1 MNKLILL
8 IILLIISCSEKKKLD
23 SDVNKFKV
31 STLNGYVDDEI
42 INIKKLDSS
51 SLDIFDSWN
60 LILIISSKF
69 NSFNK
74 DIIDHKSVIN
84 SIKQDLEKITI
95 DNIPPLFNRPEIIGR
110 LRVLKTFVYKIDS
123 YNLNYENIETYKSDL
138 KLMFSSYDAL
148 ISKMNSIDF
157 D

>member
-8 IILLIISCSEKKKLD
+8 FVLLIISCSDKKKSD

-123 YNLNYENIETYKSDL
+123 YNLNYENIEMYKSDL

>member
-1 MNKLILL
+1 MNRLILL
-8 IILLIISCSEKKKLD
+8 IILLIISCSDKKKLD

-31 STLNGYVDDEI
+31 STLNGYVEDEI

-51 SLDIFDSWN
+51 SLVIFDSWN

-123 YNLNYENIETYKSDL
+123 YNLNYENIEMYKSDL

>member
-8 IILLIISCSEKKKLD
+8 IILLIISCSDKKKLD

-31 STLNGYVDDEI
+31 STLNGYVEDEI

-123 YNLNYENIETYKSDL
+123 YNLNYENIEMYKSDL

-148 ISKMNSIDF
+148 ISKMNSINF
-157 D
+157 N

>member
-1 MNKLILL
+1 MFVLL
-8 IILLIISCSEKKKLD
+8 IIACSDKKKSD

-31 STLNGYVDDEI
+31 STLNGYVEDEI

-51 SLDIFDSWN
+51 SAEIFDSWN

-123 YNLNYENIETYKSDL
+123 YNLNYENIEMYKSDL

>member
-8 IILLIISCSEKKKLD
+8 FVLLIISCSDKKKSD

-31 STLNGYVDDEI
+31 STLNGYVEEEI

-148 ISKMNSIDF
+148 ISKINSIDF

>member
-1 MNKLILL
+1 MNKFILLFVLL
-8 IILLIISCSEKKKLD
+8 IIACSDKKKSD

-31 STLNGYVDDEI
+31 STLNGYLEDEI

-51 SLDIFDSWN
+51 SAEIFDSWN

-148 ISKMNSIDF
+148 ISKMNSINYN
-157 D
+157 

>member
-8 IILLIISCSEKKKLD
+8 IILLIISCSDKKKLD

-31 STLNGYVDDEI
+31 STLNGYVEDEI

-51 SLDIFDSWN
+51 SAEIFDSWN

-123 YNLNYENIETYKSDL
+123 YNLNYENIEMYKSDL

>member
-1 MNKLILL
+1 MFV
-8 IILLIISCSEKKKLD
+8 LLIISCSDKKKSD

-31 STLNGYVDDEI
+31 STLNGYVEDEI

-51 SLDIFDSWN
+51 SAEIFDSWN

-84 SIKQDLEKITI
+84 SIKQDLEKMTI

-123 YNLNYENIETYKSDL
+123 YNLNYENIEMYKSDL

>member
-1 MNKLILL
+1 MNKFILLFVLL
-8 IILLIISCSEKKKLD
+8 IIACSDKKKSD

-31 STLNGYVDDEI
+31 STLNGYVEEEI

-123 YNLNYENIETYKSDL
+123 YNLNYENIEMYKSDL

-148 ISKMNSIDF
+148 ISKINSIDF

>member
-1 MNKLILL
+1 M
-8 IILLIISCSEKKKLD
+8 
-23 SDVNKFKV
+23 
-31 STLNGYVDDEI
+31 
-42 INIKKLDSS
+42 DSS

-123 YNLNYENIETYKSDL
+123 YNLNYENIEMYKSDL

>member
-1 MNKLILL
+1 MFV
-8 IILLIISCSEKKKLD
+8 LLIISCSDKKKSD

-31 STLNGYVDDEI
+31 STLSGYVEDEI

-51 SLDIFDSWN
+51 SAEIFDSWN

-148 ISKMNSIDF
+148 ISKMNSINF
-157 D
+157 N

>member
-1 MNKLILL
+1 MFV
-8 IILLIISCSEKKKLD
+8 LLIISCSDKKKSD

-31 STLNGYVDDEI
+31 STLNGYVEDEI

-51 SLDIFDSWN
+51 SAEIFDSWN

-123 YNLNYENIETYKSDL
+123 YNLNYENIEMYKSDL

>member
-8 IILLIISCSEKKKLD
+8 IILLIISCSDKKKLD

-31 STLNGYVDDEI
+31 STLNGYVEDEI

-123 YNLNYENIETYKSDL
+123 YNLNYENIEMYKSDL

-148 ISKMNSIDF
+148 ISKMNSINYN
-157 D
+157 

>member
-1 MNKLILL
+1 M
-8 IILLIISCSEKKKLD
+8 IILLIISCSDKKKLD

-31 STLNGYVDDEI
+31 STLNGYVEDEI

-123 YNLNYENIETYKSDL
+123 YNLNYENIEMYKSDL

>member
-1 MNKLILL
+1 MFV
-8 IILLIISCSEKKKLD
+8 LLIISCSDKKKSD

-31 STLNGYVDDEI
+31 STLNGYVEDEI

-51 SLDIFDSWN
+51 SLEIIDSWN

-123 YNLNYENIETYKSDL
+123 YNLNYENIEMYKSDL

-148 ISKMNSIDF
+148 ISKINSIDY

>member
-1 MNKLILL
+1 MNKFILL
-8 IILLIISCSEKKKLD
+8 FVFLIIACSEKKKSDL
-23 SDVNKFKV
+23 DVNKFKV
-31 STLNGYVDDEI
+31 STLNGYVEDEI

-51 SLDIFDSWN
+51 SAEIFDSWN

-84 SIKQDLEKITI
+84 SIKQDLEKMTI

-123 YNLNYENIETYKSDL
+123 YNLNYENIEMYKSDL

>member
-1 MNKLILL
+1 MNKLIFLF
-8 IILLIISCSEKKKLD
+8 ILLIFSCSDKKKSDLD
-23 SDVNKFKV
+23 INKFKV

-51 SLDIFDSWN
+51 SVNIFDSWN

-123 YNLNYENIETYKSDL
+123 YNLNYENIEMYKSDL

>member
-1 MNKLILL
+1 MNKFILL
-8 IILLIISCSEKKKLD
+8 FVLLIISCSDKKKSD

-31 STLNGYVDDEI
+31 STLNGYVEDEI

-51 SLDIFDSWN
+51 SAEIFDSWN

-123 YNLNYENIETYKSDL
+123 YNLNYENIEMYKSDL

>member
-8 IILLIISCSEKKKLD
+8 IILLIISCSDKKKSD

-31 STLNGYVDDEI
+31 STLNGYVEDEI

-123 YNLNYENIETYKSDL
+123 YNLNYENIEMYKSDL

>member
-8 IILLIISCSEKKKLD
+8 IILLIISCSDKKKLD

-31 STLNGYVDDEI
+31 STLSGYVEDEI

-51 SLDIFDSWN
+51 SAEIFDSWN

-123 YNLNYENIETYKSDL
+123 YNLNYENIEMYKSDL

-148 ISKMNSIDF
+148 ISKMNSINYN
-157 D
+157 

>member
-1 MNKLILL
+1 MLIF
-8 IILLIISCSEKKKLD
+8 SCSDKKKSDLD
-23 SDVNKFKV
+23 INKFKV
-31 STLNGYVDDEI
+31 SSLNGYVDDEI

-51 SLDIFDSWN
+51 SAEIFESWN

-74 DIIDHKSVIN
+74 NIIDHKSIIN

-95 DNIPPLFNRPEIIGR
+95 DNIPSSFNRPEIIGR
-110 LRVLKTFVYKIDS
+110 LRVLQTFVYKIDS
-123 YNLNYENIETYKSDL
+123 YNLNNENIEMYKSDL

-148 ISKMNSIDF
+148 ISNMNSIDF

>member
-8 IILLIISCSEKKKLD
+8 IILLIISCSDKKKLD

-31 STLNGYVDDEI
+31 STLNGYVEDEI

-51 SLDIFDSWN
+51 SAEIFDSWN

-148 ISKMNSIDF
+148 ISKMNSINYN
-157 D
+157 

>member
-8 IILLIISCSEKKKLD
+8 IILLIISCSDKKKSD

-31 STLNGYVDDEI
+31 STLNGYVEDEI

-51 SLDIFDSWN
+51 SAEIFDSWN

-148 ISKMNSIDF
+148 ISKMNSINF
-157 D
+157 N

>member
-8 IILLIISCSEKKKLD
+8 IILLIISCSDKKKLD

-31 STLNGYVDDEI
+31 STLNGYVEDEI

-84 SIKQDLEKITI
+84 SIKQDLEKIT
-95 DNIPPLFNRPEIIGR
+95 FE
-110 LRVLKTFVYKIDS
+110 KIRH
-123 YNLNYENIETYKSDL
+123 
-138 KLMFSSYDAL
+138 
-148 ISKMNSIDF
+148 
-157 D
+157 

>member
-8 IILLIISCSEKKKLD
+8 IILLIISCSDKKKLD

-31 STLNGYVDDEI
+31 STLNGYVEDEI
-42 INIKKLDSS
+42 INIKKLDSLS
-51 SLDIFDSWN
+51 EDIFDSWN
-60 LILIISSKF
+60 QILIISSKF

-123 YNLNYENIETYKSDL
+123 YNLNYENIEMYKSDL

>member
-8 IILLIISCSEKKKLD
+8 FALLIISCSDKKKSD

-31 STLNGYVDDEI
+31 STLNGYVEDEI

-51 SLDIFDSWN
+51 SAEIFDSWN

-69 NSFNK
+69 NSLNK

-95 DNIPPLFNRPEIIGR
+95 DNIPPLFNIPEIIGR

-123 YNLNYENIETYKSDL
+123 YILNYENIEMYKSDL

-148 ISKMNSIDF
+148 ISKINSIDY

>member
-1 MNKLILL
+1 MFVLL
-8 IILLIISCSEKKKLD
+8 IIACSDKKKSD

-31 STLNGYVDDEI
+31 STLNGYVEDEI

-51 SLDIFDSWN
+51 SAEIFDSWN

-148 ISKMNSIDF
+148 ISKMNSINF
-157 D
+157 N

>member
-1 MNKLILL
+1 M
-8 IILLIISCSEKKKLD
+8 IILLIISCSDKKKSD

-31 STLNGYVDDEI
+31 STLNGYVEDEI

-51 SLDIFDSWN
+51 SAEIFDSWN

-84 SIKQDLEKITI
+84 SIKQDLEKMTI

-123 YNLNYENIETYKSDL
+123 YNLNYENIEMYKSDL

-148 ISKMNSIDF
+148 ISKMNSINF
-157 D
+157 N

>member
-1 MNKLILL
+1 MFVLL
-8 IILLIISCSEKKKLD
+8 IIACSDKKKSD

-31 STLNGYVDDEI
+31 STLNGYVEDEI

-51 SLDIFDSWN
+51 SAEIFDSWN

-69 NSFNK
+69 NTFNK

-123 YNLNYENIETYKSDL
+123 YNLNYENIEIYKSDL

-148 ISKMNSIDF
+148 ISKMNSINYN
-157 D
+157 

>member
-1 MNKLILL
+1 MFV
-8 IILLIISCSEKKKLD
+8 LLIISCSDKKKSD

-31 STLNGYVDDEI
+31 STLSGYVEDEI

-51 SLDIFDSWN
+51 SAEIFDSWN

-84 SIKQDLEKITI
+84 SIKQDLEKMTI

-123 YNLNYENIETYKSDL
+123 YNLNYENIEMYKSDL

-148 ISKMNSIDF
+148 ISKMNTINF
-157 D
+157 N

>member
-1 MNKLILL
+1 MFVLL
-8 IILLIISCSEKKKLD
+8 IIACSDK
-23 SDVNKFKV
+23 
-31 STLNGYVDDEI
+31 
-42 INIKKLDSS
+42 KKLDSS
-51 SLDIFDSWN
+51 SAEIFDSWN

-69 NSFNK
+69 NTFNK

>member
-1 MNKLILL
+1 MFVLL
-8 IILLIISCSEKKKLD
+8 IIACSDKKKSD

-31 STLNGYVDDEI
+31 STLNGYVEDEI

-51 SLDIFDSWN
+51 SAEIFDSWN

-69 NSFNK
+69 NTFNK

>member
-1 MNKLILL
+1 MFA
-8 IILLIISCSEKKKLD
+8 LLIISCSDKKKSD

-31 STLNGYVDDEI
+31 STLNGYVEDEI

-51 SLDIFDSWN
+51 SAEIFDSWN

-69 NSFNK
+69 NSLNK

-95 DNIPPLFNRPEIIGR
+95 DNIPPLFNIPEIIGR

-123 YNLNYENIETYKSDL
+123 YILNYENIEMYKSDL

-148 ISKMNSIDF
+148 ISKINSIDY

>member
-1 MNKLILL
+1 MNKLIFLF
-8 IILLIISCSEKKKLD
+8 ILLIISCSDKKKSDLD
-23 SDVNKFKV
+23 INKFKV
-31 STLNGYVDDEI
+31 STLNGYVDDKI

-51 SLDIFDSWN
+51 SAEIFDSWN

-123 YNLNYENIETYKSDL
+123 YNLNYENIEMYKSDL

>member
-1 MNKLILL
+1 MNKLIFLF
-8 IILLIISCSEKKKLD
+8 ILLIISCSDKKKSDLD
-23 SDVNKFKV
+23 INKFKV

-51 SLDIFDSWN
+51 SAEIFDSWN
-60 LILIISSKF
+60 KILIISSKF
-69 NSFNK
+69 NTLNK

-95 DNIPPLFNRPEIIGR
+95 DNIPSLFNRPEIVGR

-123 YNLNYENIETYKSDL
+123 YDLNYKNIEMYKSDL

-148 ISKMNSIDF
+148 ISKMNSIDS

>member
-1 MNKLILL
+1 MNKLIFLF
-8 IILLIISCSEKKKLD
+8 ILLIFSCSDKKKSDLD
-23 SDVNKFKV
+23 INKFKV
-31 STLNGYVDDEI
+31 STLNGYVEDEI

-51 SLDIFDSWN
+51 SAEIFDSWN

-95 DNIPPLFNRPEIIGR
+95 DNIPQLFNRPEIIGR

-123 YNLNYENIETYKSDL
+123 YNLNYENIEIYKSDL

-148 ISKMNSIDF
+148 ISKMNSINF